1 MGTNAM
7 SKKNKGLKKLKNSQI
22 NTPHDKLFKKSM
34 QVPNVAR
41 EFLMMH
47 LPCDIK
53 NKIDYNTLE
62 ILPDTFIDETLRRSQ
77 VDALFKVQYDS
88 QDLLV
93 YILVEQ
99 QSKPDHTMPTR
110 RLSYKSD
117 IWASYMETNK
127 NDAQKTLPPIIDL
140 HFYTGSEPYTGPL
153 SLADLAGDNAE
164 MIHQCLIQP
173 MINVWA
179 GDITKE
185 QLKEHPWAATLEFIM
200 KNRKNPDLRGVVREI
215 SPNIRLFYMEGQIQY
230 VLSLYTYIENVYSC
244 STPVEE
250 FARIAGEE
258 ISTQAEED
266 IMTMAEQIRQKG
278 MHDGMH
284 EGMLAV
290 AHKLLKKKYDVT
302 LVAEITNLPIAELE
316 QIKKTLH

>member
-1 MGTNAM
+1 M
-7 SKKNKGLKKLKNSQI
+7 SKKNKDLKKLKNSQI
-22 NTPHDKLFKKSM
+22 NTPHDKLFRKSM
-34 QVPNVAR
+34 QIPNVAQ
-41 EFLMMH
+41 EFLAMH
-47 LPCDIK
+47 LPCNIK
-53 NKIDYNTLE
+53 NDLDYSSLQL
-62 ILPDTFIDETLRRSQ
+62 LPDTFIDETLRRSQ
-77 VDALFKVQYDS
+77 VDALFKVRYNDH
-88 QDLLV
+88 DLLI

-127 NDAQKTLPPIIDL
+127 NGKQKTLPPIIDL

-173 MINVWA
+173 MINIWA
-179 GDITKE
+179 GDVTKE

-244 STPVEE
+244 NTPVEE

-258 ISTQAEED
+258 ISTQAEKD
-266 IMTMAEQIRQKG
+266 IMTMAERIQ
-278 MHDGMH
+278 H
-284 EGMLAV
+284 EGMIKV
-290 AHKLLKKKYDVT
+290 AHKLLKRKYDVK
-302 LVAEITNLPIAELE
+302 LVAEITDLPIAELE
-316 QIKKTLH
+316 QIKKTLQ

>member
-1 MGTNAM
+1 M
-7 SKKNKGLKKLKNSQI
+7 SKKNKGLKKLENSQI
-22 NTPHDKLFKKSM
+22 NTPHDKLFRKSM
-34 QVPNVAR
+34 QIPNVAQ
-41 EFLMMH
+41 EFLAMH
-47 LPCDIK
+47 LPGNIK
-53 NKIDYNTLE
+53 NKLDYSSLQL
-62 ILPDTFIDETLRRSQ
+62 LPDTFIDETLRRSQ
-77 VDALFKVQYDS
+77 VDALFKVRYNDH
-88 QDLLV
+88 DLLI

-140 HFYTGSEPYTGPL
+140 HFYTGSKPYTGPL

-173 MINVWA
+173 MINIWA
-179 GDITKE
+179 GDITRE
-185 QLKEHPWAATLEFIM
+185 QLKEHPWAATFEFIM

-244 STPVEE
+244 NTPVEE

-278 MHDGMH
+278 MH
-284 EGMLAV
+284 EEKLIV
-290 AHKLLKKKYDVT
+290 AHKLLKKIYDVK
-302 LVAEITNLPIAELE
+302 LVAEITDLPIAEIE
-316 QIKKTLH
+316 QIKKTLQ

>member
-1 MGTNAM
+1 M
-7 SKKNKGLKKLKNSQI
+7 SKKNKDLKKLKNSQI
-22 NTPHDKLFKKSM
+22 NTPHDKLFRKSM
-34 QVPNVAR
+34 QIPNVAQ
-41 EFLMMH
+41 EFLAMH
-47 LPCDIK
+47 LPCNIK
-53 NKIDYNTLE
+53 NDLDYSSLQL
-62 ILPDTFIDETLRRSQ
+62 LPDTFIDETLRRSQ
-77 VDALFKVQYDS
+77 VDALFKVRYNDH
-88 QDLLV
+88 DLLI

-117 IWASYMETNK
+117 IWASYMETNI
-127 NDAQKTLPPIIDL
+127 NDTQKTLPPIIDL

-153 SLADLAGDNAE
+153 SLADLAGDNSE

-173 MINVWA
+173 MINIWA

-244 STPVEE
+244 NTPVEE

-258 ISTQAEED
+258 ISTQAEKD
-266 IMTMAEQIRQKG
+266 IMTMAERIQ
-278 MHDGMH
+278 H
-284 EGMLAV
+284 EGMIKV
-290 AHKLLKKKYDVT
+290 AHKLLKRKYDVK
-302 LVAEITNLPIAELE
+302 LVAEITDLSLAELE
-316 QIKKTLH
+316 HIKKSLQ